1 MTNYLKLFS
10 SVAEQD
16 AFRNGSDYVEPHVS
30 CIEDG
35 SSVKYNKRPL
45 NYDIEINCNGQ
56 GDCVGQE
63 ILSMSSQVGPYELS
77 ESELSGSGSY
87 VYSVTNPNLTT
98 NPLQTLK
105 VKIVNGPDNSDG
117 VYECTY
123 ADNGEGNHSWGYS
136 MSEDPFMYVHVD
148 AYNNGGVWSLQA
160 YLSTGC

>member
-1 MTNYLKLFS
+1 MTKYLKLFS

-56 GDCVGQE
+56 AGCVGQE
-63 ILSMSSQVGPYELS
+63 ILSMSSRVGPYERS
-77 ESELSGSGSY
+77 DNDSY
-87 VYSVTNPNLTT
+87 TYSVANPNLTT
-98 NPLQTLK
+98 SPLQTIK

-117 VYECTY
+117 VYECEY
-123 ADNGEGNHSWGYS
+123 SNNAGNHEWDYS
-136 MSEDPFMYVHVD
+136 ISEDPFMAVHVN
-148 AYNNGGVWSLQA
+148 AFNNDGIWELQA
-160 YLSTGC
+160 YLTTGC

>member
-1 MTNYLKLFS
+1 MTKYLKLFS

-45 NYDIEINCNGQ
+45 NYDIEINCDNAAS
-56 GDCVGQE
+56 CSGQE

-77 ESELSGSGSY
+77 GGGSY
-87 VYSVTNPNLTT
+87 LYSVTNPNLTT
-98 NPLQTLK
+98 SPLQTLK
-105 VKIVNGPDNSDG
+105 VKVVNGLDNSDG

-123 ADNGEGNHSWGYS
+123 FDNDGNHEWKYS
-136 MSEDPFMYVHVD
+136 ISEDPLMAIQVD
-148 AYNNGGVWSLQA
+148 AFNNDGTWELQA
-160 YLSTGC
+160 YLTIGC